1 MQKREINPTEW
12 LQAFNI
18 NHAIEV
24 TGGERVLYLSGQTAN
39 AADGTAHPGDLVA
52 QFRLAWSNLKDAL
65 AAAGMDP
72 TNIVRL
78 NMYTTD
84 VDGFMAA
91 AGELVPIFAQDGCKL
106 VSTLLGVT
114 RSDHLAEIRQGRSD
128 QDSSPCPTQPQSH
141 AQTPAA
147 SRHMHRLPRWLG
159 AGSSSRK
166 RGRRRCRST

>member
-18 NHAIEV
+18 NHGIEV
-24 TGGERVLYLSGQTAN
+24 TGGQRVLYLSGQTAN
-39 AADGTAHPGDLVA
+39 AADGTAMHPGDLVA
-52 QFRLAWSNLKDAL
+52 QFRLAWSNLKDSL

-72 TNIVRL
+72 SNIVRL

-91 AGELVPIFAQDGCKL
+91 ANELVPIFAGDSCKP

-114 RSDHLAEIRQGRSD
+114 RLFEPEIMVELEA
-128 QDSSPCPTQPQSH
+128 T
-141 AQTPAA
+141 AVA
-147 SRHMHRLPRWLG
+147 
-159 AGSSSRK
+159 
-166 RGRRRCRST
+166 